1 MKNDPEL
8 IQAFLKE
15 KQQQHLYRKPRISE
29 SAQHPLMQIDGKRY
43 LTFCSNDY
51 LGLANH
57 PDLIRAF
64 QQATEKYGVGS
75 GAAHLINGH
84 SIEHQKLEE
93 ELAEFTGR
101 DRALLFSTGYMA
113 NMGTVNALLDRGD
126 YLFADRLNHASL
138 VDAGLLSKAKMKRY
152 AHSDVKALEK
162 LYKKLSSTQQTDSL
176 SNSMILTD
184 GVFSMDGDEAPLQD
198 LVKVA
203 KKNHAWLMVDDAH
216 GFGVLG
222 KTGAGQLE
230 QDNLSQ
236 NDVPVLMATL
246 GKAVGTAG
254 AFVAGS
260 EDLIEYLTQTA
271 RTFIYTTA
279 MPPSIAAA
287 TRTSL
292 KIIAEEAWRR
302 EKLSALINQFKQGAE
317 QLGIQLMPS
326 NTAIQP
332 ILLGSTEQSLKLS
345 KALSDQGILVSAI
358 RPPTV
363 PEGQS
368 RLRVTFSANHTDKHV
383 EQLLNALSDAFK

>member
-1 MKNDPEL
+1 
-8 IQAFLKE
+8 
-15 KQQQHLYRKPRISE
+15 
-29 SAQHPLMQIDGKRY
+29 
-43 LTFCSNDY
+43 
-51 LGLANH
+51 
-57 PDLIRAF
+57 
-64 QQATEKYGVGS
+64 
-75 GAAHLINGH
+75 
-84 SIEHQKLEE
+84 
-93 ELAEFTGR
+93 
-101 DRALLFSTGYMA
+101 MA
-113 NMGTVNALLDRGD
+113 NLGTVNALLDRGD

-152 AHSDVKALEK
+152 AHADVGALEK
-162 LYKKLSSTQQTDSL
+162 LYKNLSNSQQIDNVTIHTE
-176 SNSMILTD
+176 NSMILTD
-184 GVFSMDGDEAPLQD
+184 AVFSMDGDEAPLQD

-203 KKNHAWLMVDDAH
+203 KVNQAWLMVDDAH

-230 QDNLSQ
+230 QDKLSQ
-236 NDVPVLMATL
+236 NDVPILMATL

-260 EDLIEYLTQTA
+260 DDLIEYLTQTA
-271 RTFIYTTA
+271 RTFIYSTA

-287 TRTSL
+287 TRASL
-292 KIIAEEAWRR
+292 KIIAGEAWRR
-302 EKLSALINQFKQGAE
+302 EKLSALIHQFKQGAE

-332 ILLGSTEQSLKLS
+332 ILLGSTELSLKLS

-383 EQLLNALSDAFK
+383 EQLLNALEGAFKK

>member
-1 MKNDPEL
+1 MKNNAKL

-15 KQQQHLYRKPRISE
+15 KKQQHLYRKPRISE
-29 SAQHPLMQIDGKRY
+29 TAQHPLMQIDGKKY

-64 QQATEKYGVGS
+64 QHATEKYGVGS

-113 NMGTVNALLDRGD
+113 NLGTVNALLDRGD

-152 AHSDVKALEK
+152 AHGDVEALEK
-162 LYKKLSSTQQTDSL
+162 LYKNLSSTQKADNF

-184 GVFSMDGDEAPLQD
+184 GVFSMDGDEAPLQE
-198 LVKVA
+198 LAKVA
-203 KKNHAWLMVDDAH
+203 KKNQAWLMVDDAH

-222 KTGAGQLE
+222 ENGAGQLE

-236 NDVPVLMATL
+236 DDVPILMATL

-292 KIIAEEAWRR
+292 KLIAEETWRR
-302 EKLSALINQFKQGAE
+302 EKLADLIRRFKQGAA

-332 ILLGSTEQSLKLS
+332 ILLGSTERSLKLS
-345 KALSDQGILVSAI
+345 KTLSDQGILVSAI

-368 RLRVTFSANHTDKHV
+368 RLRVTFSANHTDKNV
-383 EQLLNALSDAFK
+383 EQLLNTLSDAFK